1 MPIVVNSNTTAT
13 VASFNLSRANDA
25 LRTSLARLS
34 SGKRI
39 VNPADDAGGLSVA
52 NKLAS
57 KLDRTE
63 AVRQNIQNGISYLQV
78 QDGALN
84 TVAKVVD
91 RMAELRTMASDVTKN
106 SQDIENYSKEF
117 IELQKQLNQLYH
129 EKFNGISLFSMSRSQ
144 AITNP
149 PDLRPTLDKN
159 NTVIDASNRVYQ
171 TFSRNILTTAD
182 GVRQD
187 GNISLNTVNLQ
198 YMLSIGSLDTTFI
211 TKTAAA
217 IIDAQKTNDEQH
229 NNSDSKG
236 ERSFINI
243 GNVNG
248 ANSDDWTDNSTTN
261 AIIDTMYKSD
271 DALNA
276 TAFAAGAIAVG
287 DHVTDGGLTYV
298 ATKAVNAWTSATAA
312 SPGYAGGTVVFHSG
326 NYYENQGTTIAT
338 PSAWADATTYNAG
351 DLVEFGGVYYE
362 AYATIAG
369 GGGVDPAADI
379 IANGVGGAGG
389 NWKALTSN
397 PASPSFDITEFNAAG
412 PNAAGLWTNLGSTFA
427 NLQAAA
433 GAHGET
439 FTEADKFASQAEVD
453 KYMTDEIY
461 TEDNF
466 LQSIMFVDMA
476 TFTDLIER
484 VADARAENGAEQNRL
499 RMGNELLTQNQTN
512 LEAAHGRIMD
522 ADIALESTRF
532 ARQNVLVQ
540 SSAAMVAQANQ
551 LTNIALTILG

>member
-144 AITNP
+144 SITNP

-159 NTVIDASNRVYQ
+159 NTVIDASNRAYQ

-298 ATKAVNAWTSATAA
+298 ATKAVNAWTSAAA
-312 SPGYAGGTVVFHSG
+312 AAGYAGGTVVFNSSDG
-326 NYYENQGTTIAT
+326 NYYENTGPTIQT
-338 PSAWADATTYNAG
+338 PSAWAAATTYNAG
-351 DLVEFGGVYYE
+351 DQVEYGGVYYE
-362 AYATIAG
+362 AGAG
-369 GGGVDPAADI
+369 TTPGTDPAADI
-379 IANGVGGAGG
+379 AANGAGT
-389 NWKALTSN
+389 NWTALTDN
-397 PASPSFDITEFNAAG
+397 PARPGHASSSADWN
-412 PNAAGLWTNLGSTFA
+412 NLGSTFA

-439 FTEADKFASQAEVD
+439 FSEADKFASQAEVD